1 MKKAIIIFTLL
12 TICNISFGQTKEKEA
27 EQSIQITHDNL
38 DRKLVEELPET
49 KVYNTSAVEVKP
61 EFPGGIE
68 KFHLYS
74 QKKIK
79 IPEEIKTQ
87 KIKGKVFVTFVI
99 EKDGSLTDIKVIRDI
114 GYRTK
119 EIVENFLKNSPN
131 WKPGKLNGKTVRC
144 QHTLP
149 IIIDGTK

>member
-1 MKKAIIIFTLL
+1 MKKFSLLFAIFISI
-12 TICNISFGQTKEKEA
+12 NSFGQIKEKE
-27 EQSIQITHDNL
+27 
-38 DRKLVEELPET
+38 PET
-49 KVYNTSAVEVKP
+49 ITIEATPDIEEPSKNENSIYNSFGVEVKP

-87 KIKGKVFVTFVI
+87 KIKGKVFVSFII
-99 EKDGSLTDIKVIRDI
+99 EKNGKLSDIKVIRDI
-114 GYRTK
+114 GYGTK
-119 EIVENFLKNSPN
+119 EIVEKFLKNSPN

-144 QHTLP
+144 YYSIP
-149 IIIDGTK
+149 ITIDGTK